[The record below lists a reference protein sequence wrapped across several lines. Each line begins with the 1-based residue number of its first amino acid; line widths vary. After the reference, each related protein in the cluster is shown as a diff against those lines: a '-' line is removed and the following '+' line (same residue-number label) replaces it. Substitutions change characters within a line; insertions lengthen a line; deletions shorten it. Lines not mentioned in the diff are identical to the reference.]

1 MKTKLFITIVTVVSA
16 VVVASGVAGSTNDAS
31 AMETT
36 EETCF
41 CGIYSD
47 WDDVIC

>member
-1 MKTKLFITIVTVVSA
+1 MKTKLFVTIVAVISA
-16 VVVASGVAGSTNDAS
+16 VAVASGVAGSTNDAS
-31 AMETT
+31 EMETT
-36 EETCF
+36 EGTCI